1 MPGLNPERLK
11 LREVEWETSKK
22 FIMEVKTVK
31 TSKNTEWCKTQ
42 KNKSWDQTVLSFTQ
56 ARNEIFQKFQNLE

>member
-11 LREVEWETSKK
+11 LRGVEWETSKK

-42 KNKSWDQTVLSFTQ
+42 KNHNLVLSITQ